1 MLHMSIMHSYLL
13 LSIVSFDGYATI
25 CLAIR
30 QLRDIWVI
38 SSFETITNREAINFC
53 VQVFV

>member
-25 CLAIR
+25 CLAIC

-38 SSFETITNREAINFC
+38 SSFKTITNREAINFC